1 MKSRFP
7 LSLEN
12 IPRQEKFLGLSL
24 KFGSIVAGLLVILY
38 SLLTIAKYSVFL
50 TVLPQY
56 MSSSDVDDVV
66 VYVILLGSTISHAVT
81 LFLSALMLVGVLR
94 EKDHLMRPWVI
105 WVSIQVIVSL
115 VLFVF
120 WSTMSMINNFADN
133 SLLAYIFELII
144 ICEYNNIEI
153 LLIYFLFN
161 DRDGKNVLFDGKIRD
176 GARLVSEIYLC

>member
-144 ICEYNNIEI
+144 ILGRVYTLSLVGSYYKLLEEEREEAERLNKLLDNNNSC
-153 LLIYFLFN
+153 YST
-161 DRDGKNVLFDGKIRD
+161 V
-176 GARLVSEIYLC
+176 